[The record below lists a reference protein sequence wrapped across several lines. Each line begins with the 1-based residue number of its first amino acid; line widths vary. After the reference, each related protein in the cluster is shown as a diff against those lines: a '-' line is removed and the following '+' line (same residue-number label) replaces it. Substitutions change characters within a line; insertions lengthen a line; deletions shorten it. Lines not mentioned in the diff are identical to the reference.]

1 MRRGD
6 ASRTRARL
14 AIPLAVALVTGLLI
28 ATAQSASTTPRS
40 FGKVDA
46 RVVRQL
52 QATGS
57 ANVLIVLRQS
67 ANLSRA
73 KHITNWTARGRYVV
87 RQLKTVAR
95 ESQRGLRAY
104 LAAHHLR
111 YQAFWIMN
119 SIAVSNVSTAAVG
132 AIAARPG
139 VKRVLPQLSVPL
151 EPGIP
156 SASPDIRVTAVE
168 WGIKNIGANRVW
180 KRFGDRG
187 QGVVVAN
194 VDTGVQYTHP
204 ALVKQYRGNLGGGSF
219 DHNYNWWDPS
229 HICSPTGATPCD
241 NVGHGTHTMG
251 TMVGRDGANKIGV
264 APKAKWMAAKGCETN
279 SCSVNAL
286 LSAGQFI
293 LAPTRT
299 DGTSPKP
306 ALRPDV
312 VNNSWGSSQTD
323 TFYQSTVNAWIAAGI
338 FPQFSNGNSGPTCG
352 SANAPG
358 SYSTTYSAGAYD
370 INNTIASFSSRG
382 PSALGGGIKPNIS
395 APGVNVRSS
404 LPTNTYGEL
413 SGTSMASPHVAGTVA
428 LLISENSS
436 LRGDISGIRSILDST
451 ATDKS
456 DLSCGGSAGNN
467 NVYGQGRLNAFAAV
481 AAAKAARKS

>member
-1 MRRGD
+1 
-6 ASRTRARL
+6 
-14 AIPLAVALVTGLLI
+14 VALVTGLLI
-28 ATAQSASTTPRS
+28 ATAQTASTTPRS

-46 RVVRQL
+46 RVVQQL
-52 QATGS
+52 KAQGS
-57 ANVLIVLRQS
+57 ANVFIVLRQS
-67 ANLSRA
+67 ADLTRA
-73 KHITNWTARGRYVV
+73 KSIKNWTARGQYVV
-87 RQLKTVAR
+87 RQLKSVANS
-95 ESQRGLRAY
+95 SQRGLRAY
-104 LAAHHLR
+104 LEGRHLP

-119 SIAVSNVSTAAVG
+119 AISVSKVPTAVVSAV
-132 AIAARPG
+132 AARPE
-139 VKRVLPQLSVPL
+139 VKKVLPQLSVPL
-151 EPGIP
+151 DRGTP
-156 SASPDIRVTAVE
+156 SASPDVRVAAVE
-168 WGIKNIGANRVW
+168 WGIKNIGANKVW
-180 KRFGDRG
+180 KHFGDRG
-187 QGVVVAN
+187 QGTVVSSI
-194 VDTGVQYTHP
+194 DTGVQYTHP

-229 HICSPTGATPCD
+229 FVCSGSGATPCD
-241 NVGHGTHTMG
+241 NNGHGTHTMG
-251 TMVGRDGANKIGV
+251 TMVGHAGANKIGV
-264 APKAKWMAAKGCETN
+264 APKAKWIAAKGCETS

-286 LSAGQFI
+286 LSSGQFI

-299 DGTSPKP
+299 DGTQPKP

-312 VNNSWGSSQTD
+312 VNNSWASSPGD
-323 TFYQSTVNAWIAAGI
+323 TFYQSTVTAWIASGI
-338 FPQFSNGNSGPTCG
+338 FPQFANGNAGPSCG
-352 SANAPG
+352 SAGAPG

-370 INNTIASFSSRG
+370 IGNNIASFSGRG

-428 LLISENSS
+428 LLISENPA
-436 LRGDISGIRSILDST
+436 LRGDINGLRNILNTT

-481 AAAKAARKS
+481 GAAKAARKS